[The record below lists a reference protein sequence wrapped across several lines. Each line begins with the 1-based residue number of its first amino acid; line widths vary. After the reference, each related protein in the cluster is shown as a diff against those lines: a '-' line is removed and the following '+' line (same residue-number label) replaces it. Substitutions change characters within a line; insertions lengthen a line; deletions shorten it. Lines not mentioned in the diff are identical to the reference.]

1 MRYHVIFNPNSGTA
15 LNLGLNHEALTT
27 HFAKIHL
34 DAHIDGGEDSLE
46 QKIKRAAAS
55 DADAVLCAGGDGT
68 FTAIA
73 RGLRGTDKPLGL
85 LPLGTANLLARDL
98 GIPLKFEQALASL
111 AEPRTVEIDVG
122 EVNDRLFL
130 HKVVIGVIPA
140 IAAAREKLRGQG
152 SVASLRFLRYIYR
165 RLADARRT
173 AVAITSRDTIDRIE
187 RIHAIAVANN
197 AYDEGWGKI
206 FHRTSLTDGVL
217 TLYIL
222 NRLTV
227 ADVLRLAA
235 EMIAGRWQADDG
247 IVIEKVRS
255 VSLRTKR
262 KRVAAMIDGEVEM
275 LETPLKFRIRPKALR
290 VLVPAAAEFRP
301 AGGEELADANRTSL
315 GLALR
320 AS

>member
-1 MRYHVIFNPNSGTA
+1 
-15 LNLGLNHEALTT
+15 
-27 HFAKIHL
+27 
-34 DAHIDGGEDSLE
+34 
-46 QKIKRAAAS
+46 
-55 DADAVLCAGGDGT
+55 
-68 FTAIA
+68 
-73 RGLRGTDKPLGL
+73 
-85 LPLGTANLLARDL
+85 
-98 GIPLKFEQALASL
+98 
-111 AEPRTVEIDVG
+111 
-122 EVNDRLFL
+122 
-130 HKVVIGVIPA
+130 
-140 IAAAREKLRGQG
+140 
-152 SVASLRFLRYIYR
+152 
-165 RLADARRT
+165 
-173 AVAITSRDTIDRIE
+173 
-187 RIHAIAVANN
+187 
-197 AYDEGWGKI
+197 
-206 FHRTSLTDGVL
+206 VL

-301 AGGEELADANRTSL
+301 AGGEELADADRTSL